1 MEHKETLV
9 KLMLSIQRA
18 LVGVVTPNLYAVTA
32 GITNNTARI
41 DAFFY
46 GFVTEHD
53 LESIQVAASEVAS
66 DLPEHINVEENCFSR
81 QNTPA
86 EVLDFWAFKREA

>member
-1 MEHKETLV
+1 VEDKETLI
-9 KLMLSIQRA
+9 KLMLSLQRA

-32 GITNNTARI
+32 GITNNIVRI

-46 GFVTEHD
+46 DFVSEHD

-66 DLPEHINVEENCFSR
+66 DLPENLNVEENCFSR

-86 EVLDFWAFKREA
+86 EVLDFWAFKRA